1 MSEVTVKVSYFG
13 LAPESV
19 HFADDLVVIASG
31 STVRQLVA
39 RLRDKHGDAF
49 CDALFFPDGEPLP
62 TVTML
67 FEGRDLR
74 HSGGL
79 DTRIEGDRVVSLVV
93 MPPPLG
99 GG

>member
-1 MSEVTVKVSYFG
+1 
-13 LAPESV
+13 
-19 HFADDLVVIASG
+19 
-31 STVRQLVA
+31 
-39 RLRDKHGDAF
+39 
-49 CDALFFPDGEPLP
+49 
-62 TVTML
+62 ML
-67 FEGRDLR
+67 FDGRDIR